1 MKLKSYLAQ
10 QTLNVKLA
18 GEKDGLFLRELL
30 KGLAD
35 YFYYAFA
42 INECWSMFAPI
53 LI

>member
-10 QTLNVKLA
+10 QRLNVKLVR
-18 GEKDGLFLRELL
+18 EEDGLFLRELL

-42 INECWSMFAPI
+42 VNECWSMFAPI